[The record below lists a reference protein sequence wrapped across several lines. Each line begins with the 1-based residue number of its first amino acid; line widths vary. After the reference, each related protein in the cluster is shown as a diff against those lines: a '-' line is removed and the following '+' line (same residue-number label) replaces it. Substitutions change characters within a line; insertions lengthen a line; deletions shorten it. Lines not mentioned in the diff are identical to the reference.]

1 MSCSV
6 PVFVRYED
14 KIACA
19 FHLILQMN
27 TLFIDQPGLLGPKAL
42 MALIILSHAR
52 DEVHWLLRHADNIPQ
67 KLEKRK
73 NLSDDLNDRQLPE
86 LLFYIEELRGTWQH

>member
-1 MSCSV
+1 
-6 PVFVRYED
+6 
-14 KIACA
+14 
-19 FHLILQMN
+19 MN

-52 DEVHWLLRHADNIPQ
+52 DEVHWLLRHAGNVPQ

-86 LLFYIEELRGTWQH
+86 LLFYIEELRGQFQLCARGDVLGYTRGYMNSTSGVRQE